1 MERTTPVRFSSI
13 SSSQQRADRLLSTG
27 TYGITTNA
35 DALTLKFVTH
45 GPFSTN
51 IGSRVYLV
59 SCLPLRSIRPSF

>member
-1 MERTTPVRFSSI
+1 MERTTPVRFIPI
-13 SSSQQRADRLLSTG
+13 SPSQHHADSLLSTG
-27 TYGITTNA
+27 TYGITTSA

-59 SCLPLRSIRPSF
+59 SCPPLRNIRFSH